1 MYKVESRELR
11 MVSPWSISSDADV
24 AEVLQQSVG
33 YTGDRGEGS
42 GTRSPAQLSV
52 DNGQV
57 PAPVDR
63 EPAAWTVVQGNVA
76 FQPKPQLKCR
86 LRVSSSSFMS
96 TYTDRRLSIAE
107 AHVIVLRGWWTM
119 QTYAQASSVRTFRAA
134 IEGFYGSSF
143 FFYTWPENQK

>member
-1 MYKVESRELR
+1 MYKVESRELL

-63 EPAAWTVVQGNVA
+63 PPAARTVVQGGVA

-86 LRVSSSSFMS
+86 LRVSSSSSMS
-96 TYTDRRLSIAE
+96 TYIDRRLSIAE

-119 QTYAQASSVRTFRAA
+119 QPKAQAPTPWSSEIDFLTQNLFVK
-134 IEGFYGSSF
+134 IE
-143 FFYTWPENQK
+143 EELV